1 MKISSEAQPSGT
13 ATGRSQG
20 ELGERL
26 LSSPRCKVVT
36 VSLSSGSNRFSAR
49 FGLWMMCYTKCGYSD
64 DSSLEVPRE

>member
-36 VSLSSGSNRFSAR
+36 VSLI
-49 FGLWMMCYTKCGYSD
+49 WTMD
-64 DSSLEVPRE
+64 DVLYQVRLF

>member
-36 VSLSSGSNRFSAR
+36 VSLEASESRPQPRRGGGLSCGSSSFAVA
-49 FGLWMMCYTKCGYSD
+49 
-64 DSSLEVPRE
+64 SSCVVVA